1 MLSIFRLKFTLIQ
14 SLKNL
19 PSKLKPQKNCF
30 KITEHLFNRMLR
42 HSFLRVGEDIFLQY
56 FILPPFKFLLC
67 FSLYCLLAS
76 TSEARDGNKGNNKEK
91 KIDTQTEQKL
101 KGGKNKGNF
110 LGQKIFSKIFALI
123 VSEGQIRLEVDKVLK
138 SRFYWSDLNM
148 VHSLSYFIEQWKSQ
162 CIMELKLLN

>member
-101 KGGKNKGNF
+101 KGGKNIMLQRNIFRQPIEIEKFIMALFNKG
-110 LGQKIFSKIFALI
+110 GK
-123 VSEGQIRLEVDKVLK
+123 
-138 SRFYWSDLNM
+138 
-148 VHSLSYFIEQWKSQ
+148 
-162 CIMELKLLN
+162 